1 MTQPPR
7 PPVSEVIRRVGL
19 ASWSILGVLL
29 LLGVTLWILGH
40 VANLIPAV
48 VIAFAIIFVFNP
60 VVTRLQRFGVPR
72 LLGSCLSYIAFL
84 GILILIGY
92 LVWPTISGQ
101 AGELADDFPTI
112 YDDVVADAEN
122 FLDNIGFS
130 ADIARYDE
138 LEDAF
143 RDFAANDDLVSRF
156 ATRITDFTLSVLEFT
171 LLALFA
177 PVLAFYVLLDLPR
190 VREQAI
196 GLIPAEYRNEVK
208 VVGGRLGSAVGGFLR
223 GQLFVALIVGILTS
237 VGFWLIDLPF
247 WLLIGMIAGLLN
259 IIPFVGPWVGG
270 ALGVLVALAT
280 RDAGTA
286 LWAAVVAAGVQQVDN
301 HFISP
306 TVLRATVRLHPAVIL
321 LALLAGGSLAGP
333 WGILLAV
340 PVTAMIKILAGHL
353 WRTRFLGQ
361 TWEEAD
367 AALVEEHPT
376 GETLI
381 TRLRRLGDEEP
392 EELGQGPETGS

>member
-1 MTQPPR
+1 MTQPTR
-7 PPVSEVIRRVGL
+7 PPVSEVIRRVGV
-19 ASWSILGVLL
+19 ASWSVLGTLL
-29 LLGVTLWILGH
+29 LLGVVLWILGH

-60 VVTRLQRFGVPR
+60 VVTRLQRLGVPR
-72 LLGSCLSYIAFL
+72 LLGSCLSYLVFL

-92 LVWPTISGQ
+92 LVWPTISSQ
-101 AGELADDFPTI
+101 AGELADDFPEI
-112 YDDVVADAEN
+112 YNNVVDDTEN
-122 FLDNIGFS
+122 FLDSFGF
-130 ADIARYDE
+130 AVDIAQYEE

-143 RDFAANDDLVSRF
+143 RDFAADDDLVSRF
-156 ATRITDFTLSVLEFT
+156 ATRITDFTLSVLEFM

-190 VREQAI
+190 VRQHALELVPEAN
-196 GLIPAEYRNEVK
+196 RNEVRA
-208 VVGGRLGSAVGGFLR
+208 VGTRLGSAVGGFLR
-223 GQLFVALIVGILTS
+223 GQLFVALIVGVLTS

-286 LWAAVVAAGVQQVDN
+286 LWAAGVAAGVQQVDN

-333 WGILLAV
+333 WGVLLAV
-340 PVTAMIKILAGHL
+340 PSTAVVKILAGHL

-367 AALVEEHPT
+367 AALIEEHPT

-381 TRLRRLGDEEP
+381 TRLRRLGDDDQEALEP
-392 EELGQGPETGS
+392 PAGAPD